1 MKDRIFIIDGSSYL
15 YRAYHAMPPLS
26 TSKGQPTGAIKGV
39 TNMLMNLKKDS
50 EGSPIV
56 VVFDAKGKTFRNKIY
71 SEYKANRPPM
81 PDDLREQLEPLKN
94 ICKAIGFPL
103 IEIAGVEADDV
114 IATIVKLAK
123 EKKFK
128 AVVSSLDK
136 DLMQLVEDPNTTIM
150 NTMTHQI
157 FDEKK
162 VFEKFGVKPNQIR
175 DMLALVGDTSDNIPG
190 VPKVGQKTAAKWLN
204 EFDNLEGIIANA
216 ESIKGV
222 VGENLRNSLAEL
234 DRNVDLVSLR
244 DDVDIETDFKDL
256 LELNGDQE
264 KLDKIFSDLE
274 FKKPADNSSQKVDS
288 KKDNLKEKKNN
299 YQTVLT
305 KKELNDWADKIDA
318 CKVFAIDTETDS
330 LDTITANLVGISLSV
345 DEGSGCYI
353 PIGHNYENCPN
364 QPSLKL
370 VQDSIGK
377 VIEKNKEKAVGQN
390 LKFDIPILSRH
401 GIHLDKFH
409 ADTMLMSYVL
419 NSTATRH
426 GMDKLASYYLDYET
440 IKFSDVAG
448 TASKQ
453 ISFSEVDI
461 AVATN
466 YAAEDA
472 DITLRL
478 FNKLSSLLKGKKGQI
493 KLLQEIEYPL
503 VHVLAAVEQNG
514 AKIDKNKLAAH
525 SQELSEKISELT
537 SQAFAIAGEEFN
549 LDSPKQLLEI
559 LYDKLQLPVLKKTPK
574 GQPSTNEE
582 TLQRLSEEYDL
593 PKIILQYRTLAKLK
607 STYTDSLIKIE
618 NPKTKRIHTSY
629 QQAITSTGRLSSTE
643 PNLQNIP
650 IKTAEGRRIREAFV
664 PEKGNVLISADYSQ
678 IELRIMAH
686 LSKDKNLTNAFNAG
700 LDVHSATAAEVF
712 GVSLESVTE
721 DQRRSAKAI
730 NFGLMY
736 GMSAFG
742 LTRQLDIPRAEAQ
755 KYLDTYFERYTGVKD
770 YMANTKAQAKEDM
783 FVETIMGRRL
793 YLNEINAANGLRRQA
808 AERAAINA
816 PLQGS
821 AADII
826 KKAMIDINTFL
837 DKELPQTRM
846 IMQVHDELIFE
857 TPKADAEEILPTSE
871 DCIQSVKIHHK
882 IGLHARPAVRFT
894 EMAKGFEAE
903 IRIKLENQSKWVDAK
918 SIVRVMSLKA
928 RKGQVLKLQAEGPD
942 ANEAITTLIDFVENQ
957 FGEKQNEIE

>member
-56 VVFDAKGKTFRNKIY
+56 VVFDAKGKTFRNQIY

-81 PDDLREQLEPLKN
+81 PEDLREQLEPLKN

-175 DMLALVGDTSDNIPG
+175 DMLALVGDSSDNIPG
-190 VPKVGQKTAAKWLN
+190 VSKVGQKTAAKWLI

-234 DRNVDLVSLR
+234 DRNLDLVSLR
-244 DDVDIETDFKDL
+244 DDVNIETDFKDL
-256 LELNGDQE
+256 LEFNGDQE

-345 DEGSGCYI
+345 NEGSGCYI

-377 VIEKNKEKAVGQN
+377 AIEKNKEKAVGQN

-426 GMDKLASYYLDYET
+426 GMDKLATYYLDYET
-440 IKFSDVAG
+440 IKFSDVTG

-453 ISFSEVDI
+453 IRFSEVDI

-559 LYDKLQLPVLKKTPK
+559 LYEKLKFPVLKKTPK

-650 IKTAEGRRIREAFV
+650 IKSAEGRRIREAFV

-712 GVSLESVTE
+712 GVSLESVTQ

-826 KKAMIDINTFL
+826 KKAMIDINAFL
-837 DKELPQTRM
+837 DKELPQTKM

-857 TPKADAEEILPTSE
+857 TPKGNAEEILNLIKDMME
-871 DCIQSVKIHHK
+871 KAVKLDIPLIADAA
-882 IGLHARPAVRFT
+882 IG
-894 EMAKGFEAE
+894 K
-903 IRIKLENQSKWVDAK
+903 NW
-918 SIVRVMSLKA
+918 
-928 RKGQVLKLQAEGPD
+928 
-942 ANEAITTLIDFVENQ
+942 NEAH
-957 FGEKQNEIE
+957 